1 VTTAVESDPARAVL
15 SGCRGLKTPC
25 PPAELTEAVGCR
37 DKRRQFD
44 HYWETRNLTT
54 TDQRTR
60 LRLALVQSMLSH
72 RDGLVLDV
80 GCGRGAVAAHFA
92 ERGFDV
98 TAVDVSP
105 AAIEWTKRQHPAIE
119 TAVVDLE
126 TEDVAGSY
134 DVIVCLEV
142 LQQVRHPVDVL
153 QRLAGA
159 LNPGGEMIVSLP
171 SEFHLA
177 RRLAILCGRIDF
189 GGIEDTH
196 IKLYTPDE
204 HRRLFAACGLVVKQ
218 SGAQSII
225 PPRWWRGRL
234 HRWANRLAGRWP
246 GLFALSVVYRL
257 TDGDR
262 DRE

>member
-1 VTTAVESDPARAVL
+1 VTMAAESCVQSAAHLEDKGRKA
-15 SGCRGLKTPC
+15 PC
-25 PPAELTEAVGCR
+25 PPTGLTETESR
-37 DKRRQFD
+37 HDKRRQFD

-60 LRLALVQSMLSH
+60 LRLALVESMLSH
-72 RDGLVLDV
+72 RDGRVLDV
-80 GCGRGAVAAHFA
+80 GCGRGVVAAHFA

-98 TAVDVSP
+98 TAADVSP
-105 AAIEWTKRQHPAIE
+105 TAIEWTRRQHPAIK

-126 TEDVAGSY
+126 TEDIAGSY
-134 DVIVCLEV
+134 DIIVCLEV

-153 QRLAGA
+153 RRLAGA

-171 SEFHLA
+171 GEFHLA

-196 IKLYTPDE
+196 IKLYTPAE

-225 PPRWWRGRL
+225 PPRWWRGCL
-234 HRWANRLAGRWP
+234 HSWANRLAVRWP

-257 TDGDR
+257 TDGNR
-262 DRE
+262 CGG